1 MNNPLNDT
9 QRLNAN
15 HISRNV
21 LFELSLNTNRICSQ
35 MIAHLLQNVLGE
47 SVSRLDEEEVVDSV
61 GEVQRRFG
69 DANVDQEL

>member
-1 MNNPLNDT
+1 
-9 QRLNAN
+9 
-15 HISRNV
+15 
-21 LFELSLNTNRICSQ
+21 